1 MINSSININKKIS
14 TISTKQYQQYQQY
27 QQSKFDNTS
36 DGGMNYIGRRN
47 EQPRTS
53 HQIIEET
60 NNHEPLIKSLNIL
73 THTHV
78 HNIQIQ
84 QRMAILIGQAQ
95 TWGGVKRV
103 NGTPILLF

>member
-1 MINSSININKKIS
+1 LINSSININKTIS

-60 NNHEPLIKSLNIL
+60 NNHEPLIKSLK
-73 THTHV
+73 
-78 HNIQIQ
+78 
-84 QRMAILIGQAQ
+84 
-95 TWGGVKRV
+95 KRTTTRFF
-103 NGTPILLF
+103 NDLMRGAWLFVSSMI